1 MIDLMMRST
10 VSDVIAALTELE
22 FTQVP
27 FALARTLTQ
36 VAHAGRVEVVAEM
49 PDRFTLRSPRV
60 QKGVR
65 VRAAKKDALSAA
77 VYTMDWFMED
87 QESGDTRRAKNGGH
101 MWVPTVQARAGGV
114 FAGRVL
120 TKNLPK
126 NIKKQIEK
134 GRRSKRKRP
143 GHGTYAKPKA
153 FIVGRNVYI
162 RQDERRL
169 PIVRLYTLA
178 DRVVLPP
185 RWHFEKTMDRVSAKH
200 LRRKFIE
207 NLDAALKTKKGGP
220 VKSAY
225 VEYLMQSDGAIGGS
239 PIPEASSFD
248 AVLSQNG

>member
-1 MIDLMMRST
+1 MLNLMMQST
-10 VSDVIAALTELE
+10 VGDVLAALNELE

-36 VAHAGRVEVVAEM
+36 VAHEGRVEVVAEM

-60 QKGVR
+60 AKGVR
-65 VRAAKKDALSAA
+65 VLAAKKNDLNAA

-87 QESGDTRRAKNGGH
+87 QESGGTRRAKKGGH
-101 MWVPTVQARAGGV
+101 MWVPTLDARAGGV

-126 NIKKQIEK
+126 NIRKQIEK

-178 DRVVLPP
+178 DRAVLPP
-185 RWHFEKTMDRVSAKH
+185 RWRFEKTMERVSAKH

-225 VEYLMQSDGAIGGS
+225 VEHLMEYDGIGVG
-239 PIPEASSFD
+239 D
-248 AVLSQNG
+248 AVPITPTFAQTLTQNG